1 MNFFTGKIHYTGEM
15 WLLEVVP
22 ISSSVLKDNTL
33 TYFTTR
39 EVKEGMVVQI
49 PLRKK
54 MVSALVLR
62 TDKLSTKKADIKRQN
77 FQLKKIEK
85 IISSVFLSPAF
96 SKMLD
101 DLTRHFL
108 VSRSSLLH
116 FFLPKAI
123 LEKEIT
129 YRSRQ
134 DFHERKT
141 SSPPGVR
148 LPDGQG
154 KISCYQADW
163 ASRMNYYKSL
173 IREAFVKRHSTILL
187 LPTQSLAH
195 DTFLKIN
202 QGLEDRSF
210 LLHGDLPPKIL
221 AKTWQQILSSS
232 SPVVVVGTVMTL
244 AIMRSD
250 VALLIVERESS
261 EEYYHSRRRP
271 FFDVRYGA
279 QSLARHLGLHLVWG
293 DLVLRLGREG
303 TNPFLPPSRILSSA
317 KNRIIDA
324 ASRAPSTGFNAL
336 SAEFV
341 SYLRNILNQGES
353 VVLITHRRGHSS
365 STLCQDCGRV
375 LTCPN
380 CTSPWVI
387 HENRFLCHHCLRHEE
402 IPERCPHCNGWRISS
417 YGVGVEKVGEEV
429 RRHFPHITPFRMDT
443 DVVRSVKDGVEIKQ
457 KFLMRGG
464 NILIA
469 TELFLNFFQEPVPHI
484 GVVTMDGLLSIPD
497 YRMHERMMNILLR
510 LRALSLKS
518 FVIQTRVAAH
528 PLFSYA
534 VSGNLWGFK
543 ETELAE
549 RKRLGY
555 PPTVDLIKITIEDPD
570 RERVLRNVSSVVK
583 ILGEWQPMD
592 FSAFTAKIRGQFRWH
607 ILLKLERGSWPT
619 KHLKLREILKNFP
632 PSWKI
637 QVDPPSLL

>member
-1 MNFFTGKIHYTGEM
+1 M
-15 WLLEVVP
+15 WLLEVIP

-39 EVKEGMVVQI
+39 EVREGMVVQI

-62 TDKLSTKKADIKRQN
+62 TDKLSAKKADIKRQN

-85 IISSVFLSPAF
+85 IISSTFLNPAF
-96 SKMLD
+96 SKMID
-101 DLTRHFL
+101 DLSRHFL
-108 VSRSSLLH
+108 ASRSSLFH

-129 YRSRQ
+129 HHHSQDRRQ
-134 DFHERKT
+134 GLVKF
-141 SSPPGVR
+141 
-148 LPDGQG
+148 Q
-154 KISCYQADW
+154 ISCYQADW
-163 ASRMNYYKSL
+163 ASRMNHYKSL
-173 IREAFVKRHSTILL
+173 IREAFVKGHSTILL

-195 DTFLKIN
+195 DTFAIIR
-202 QGLEDRSF
+202 QGLEGRSF
-210 LLHGDLPPKIL
+210 LLHSDLSPKIL
-221 AKTWQQILSSS
+221 VKTWQQILNSS
-232 SPVVVVGTVMTL
+232 SPVVVVGTVMSL
-244 AIMRSD
+244 AASRPD

-261 EEYYHSRRRP
+261 EEYYHGRRRP
-271 FFDVRYGA
+271 FFDIRYAA
-279 QSLARHLGLHLVWG
+279 QSLAYHLGLHLVWG
-293 DLVLRLGREG
+293 DLVLRLGKEG
-303 TNPFLPPSRILSSA
+303 INPSLQAPLRILSSA

-324 ASRAPSTGFNAL
+324 ASRIPPAGFSAL

-341 SYLRNILNQGES
+341 GYLRSILNRGES
-353 VVLITHRRGHSS
+353 VVLITHRRGHSPT
-365 STLCQDCGRV
+365 TLCQDCGRV

-387 HENRFLCHHCLRHEE
+387 HESQFLCHHCLRYEE
-402 IPERCPHCNGWRISS
+402 IPERCPHCKGWRISS

-429 RRHFPHITPFRMDT
+429 RRHFPHITLFRLDT
-443 DVVRSVKDGVEIKQ
+443 DVVRSAKDGAEIKQ
-457 KFLMRGG
+457 KFLERGG
-464 NILIA
+464 NILVA

-497 YRMHERMMNILLR
+497 YRMHERMMSILLR

-518 FVIQTRVAAH
+518 FVIQTRVAVH
-528 PLFSYA
+528 PLFLHA
-534 VSGNLWGFK
+534 VSGNLGGFR
-543 ETELAE
+543 ETELTE

-555 PPTVDLIKITIEDPD
+555 PPAVDLIKITIEEPD
-570 RERVLRNVSSVVK
+570 RQHLLRNVSSVTK

-592 FSAFTAKIRGQFRWH
+592 FPAFVTKIRGQFRWH
-607 ILLKLERGSWPT
+607 ILLKLERGSWPV
-619 KHLKLREILKNFP
+619 KHPKLREILKNFP